1 MYLNRFHKV
10 KKVINRLY
18 DIRLSICMKKDSTA
32 KTIEFLH
39 AYGKC
44 ENDTMEN
51 AKPSPVEKGG
61 PRSGG

>member
-1 MYLNRFHKV
+1 
-10 KKVINRLY
+10 
-18 DIRLSICMKKDSTA
+18 MKKDSTA

-51 AKPSPVEKGG
+51 AKPSPVEKGDRG
-61 PRSGG
+61 AVDKAYPGIQDK

>member
-1 MYLNRFHKV
+1 
-10 KKVINRLY
+10 
-18 DIRLSICMKKDSTA
+18 MKKDSTA

-51 AKPSPVEKGG
+51 AKPSPVEKGTAERWIR
-61 PRSGG
+61 PIPV